1 MKKSYLIGA
10 GLFLAITALSCN
22 TGQPC
27 IITMTPS
34 TVNVPFGSTG
44 TTTLTLNRACGY
56 TGVVTLSVD
65 GENDLGVNL
74 PSFTFSPKT
83 TTGNTSSLTIGHGG
97 AFSGGTDTR
106 TVRATTSDNQ
116 SVTTNITL
124 IRGAYQV
131 P

>member
-1 MKKSYLIGA
+1 MKRNYLIGA
-10 GLFLAITALSCN
+10 GLFLAMTALSCN

-27 IITMTPS
+27 TITAQPS
-34 TVNVPFGSTG
+34 TVNVPFGSIG
-44 TTTLTLNRACGY
+44 TTNLTLDRACGY

-65 GENDLGVNL
+65 GENNVGVNL

-83 TTGNTSSLTIGHGG
+83 TTGNTSTLTVGHGG

-116 SVTTNITL
+116 TVTTNITL
-124 IRGAYQV
+124 VRGAYQA